1 MTGLRAPGRGG
12 RAPAPGRAGARRWA
26 SSARPL
32 EVALAVAGSRLVLL
46 AAVVAFTNSEEFTE
60 DAPMLAGLALHPFDV
75 LAGHTAT
82 YGQHPPL
89 LGLLVAVVFVPIRA
103 LTSDFVALRLSF
115 IVWEAVAAGLA
126 VAAVDAVVDDP
137 GRRRWARLGLLVL
150 PMGWVTST
158 VMAQDEVIAAAF
170 VAAALWLVAI
180 GRPRAALVVAGAGV
194 LGGKIFLLVVVAVL
208 VTSLPWATARRRAA
222 LALAPAVVLYGWCVA
237 AAAAR
242 GEPLPLVSFDPDPF
256 FGVNAWV
263 EALARDLVSLSTAR
277 ALSEL
282 LVAAVIGWLVWAAL
296 RRSPAPGLS
305 PARLAAVMAAG
316 LTWSWLLFFHVNP
329 EYYVLLMV
337 PALAVASGRR
347 QWAVVAAL
355 ATVPWVVNL
364 FYAADYRVDQ
374 GGVKARISDLVA
386 RAVPGD
392 PHWWYLASLA
402 ACVAV
407 TAWAA
412 VIFTRAALA
421 PEHLAPGANSSPG
434 WPPLSG

>member
-1 MTGLRAPGRGG
+1 M
-12 RAPAPGRAGARRWA
+12 
-26 SSARPL
+26 
-32 EVALAVAGSRLVLL
+32 AGSRLMLL

-82 YGQHPPL
+82 YGQHPPF
-89 LGLLVAVVFVPIRA
+89 LGLLVAVVFVPVRA

-126 VAAVDAVVDDP
+126 VAAVDAVFDDP

-180 GRPRAALVVAGAGV
+180 ERPRAALVVAGAGV
-194 LGGKIFLLVVVAVL
+194 LAGKIFLLVVVAVL
-208 VTSLPWATARRRAA
+208 VTGLRCATARRRAA
-222 LALAPAVVLYGWCVA
+222 LALAPVVVLYGGCVA

-242 GEPLPLVSFDPDPF
+242 DQPLPLVSFDPDPF

-277 ALSEL
+277 ASSEL
-282 LVAAVIGWLVWAAL
+282 LVAAVIGWLVWAAR
-296 RRSPAPGLS
+296 RRSRSPEPA
-305 PARLAAVMAAG
+305 AAQLAAVMAAG

-347 QWAVVAAL
+347 QRTVVVAL
-355 ATVPWVVNL
+355 ATVPWAVNL
-364 FYAADYRVDQ
+364 FYAADHRVDQ
-374 GGVKARISDLVA
+374 EGAKARISDFVA

-412 VIFTRAALA
+412 AVFTRAGLA
-421 PEHLAPGANSSPG
+421 QTTPGPRANPPPDSPLRG
-434 WPPLSG
+434 